1 MAVVEENL
9 FEKSQLVLSAEHT
22 NNVVL
27 LVQNLSILS
36 VCNNWCLLQIS
47 YQYTDA
53 SFIYC
58 SSSHYHGTRETHFI
72 K

>member
-1 MAVVEENL
+1 MAAVEENF

-36 VCNNWCLLQIS
+36 VL
-47 YQYTDA
+47 
-53 SFIYC
+53 
-58 SSSHYHGTRETHFI
+58 
-72 K
+72 

>member
-1 MAVVEENL
+1 MCSAFLSFLYKYSVFMAAVEENL

-36 VCNNWCLLQIS
+36 VL
-47 YQYTDA
+47 
-53 SFIYC
+53 
-58 SSSHYHGTRETHFI
+58 
-72 K
+72 